1 MSQALA
7 RVSAALHG
15 LTHIFIQTMST
26 SNIYQFE
33 PSPTFAAWFRALI
46 GQNAPNAEST
56 QATYIAGQKEGQ
68 FMRMLFKQRAQDIAL
83 NSELNPAL
91 FPYQQITEPTTTRLE
106 QSWQAL
112 RQRAMAEGLWTS
124 QAAEGQA
131 VNQSTRSAAIAA
143 NQSKYALVASIA
155 VLAIGLTIFMQQ
167 SQQDSQNQ
175 QEEVVFRGDEQAQ
188 RLAGV
193 TEASAKQFADKIE
206 TVLKTQAQKDPSI
219 RYTRKQISLTAEQI
233 QAKVTPQSEAAKA
246 LAQLGVVIPEHGR
259 LNLVIGVGQP

>member
-7 RVSAALHG
+7 RVSAALLG

-46 GQNAPNAEST
+46 GQTAPNAEST

-68 FMRMLFKQRAQDIAL
+68 FMRMLFKQRAQDMAL

-124 QAAEGQA
+124 QAAAGQA

-143 NQSKYALVASIA
+143 NQSKYALAASVA

-167 SQQDSQNQ
+167 SQQDAQTQ
-175 QEEVVFRGDEQAQ
+175 PDEVVFRGNEQAQ
-188 RLAGV
+188 RLSAPAG
-193 TEASAKQFADKIE
+193 TTPAQLADQIE
-206 TVLKTQAQKDPSI
+206 TVLKAQAQKDPSI
-219 RYTRKQISLTAEQI
+219 RYTRKQISPTVVQI

-246 LAQLGVVIPEHGR
+246 LTQLGVVMPEHGR
-259 LNLVIGVGQP
+259 LNLVIEAGK